1 MPLRG
6 VSGHAMPPCQ
16 RQIRAVEISW
26 RSTVGLNLVASWTG
40 KSVVGASRT
49 TTSATSLRTGDFAGW
64 VKPHIPAMAALAS
77 RLVGRS
83 DCDDVVHDALT
94 AAWRKWASYDPGRGT
109 PGAWL
114 LAIVADQARKSRRRR
129 REMPL
134 LGDAGTHLDRLADV
148 DLERAVRRLPARQRL
163 AVELHYFLDLP
174 VTEVAATMGCAEGT
188 VKATL
193 SHARVRL
200 ERELGEEL

>member
-1 MPLRG
+1 MG
-6 VSGHAMPPCQ
+6 M
-16 RQIRAVEISW
+16 
-26 RSTVGLNLVASWTG
+26 T
-40 KSVVGASRT
+40 VVGVSRT
-49 TTSATSLRTGDFAGW
+49 TSSVAWLRTDDFAGW
-64 VKPHIPAMAALAS
+64 VKPHIQAMAALAS

-83 DCDDVVHDALT
+83 DCDDVVQDALT
-94 AAWRKWASYDPGRGT
+94 AAWRKWASYDAARGT
-109 PGAWL
+109 PRAWL

-129 REMPL
+129 REVL
-134 LGDAGTHLDRLADV
+134 QVGDPGAHLDRPRDV

-193 SHARVRL
+193 SHARARL
-200 ERELGEEL
+200 ERELAEEL